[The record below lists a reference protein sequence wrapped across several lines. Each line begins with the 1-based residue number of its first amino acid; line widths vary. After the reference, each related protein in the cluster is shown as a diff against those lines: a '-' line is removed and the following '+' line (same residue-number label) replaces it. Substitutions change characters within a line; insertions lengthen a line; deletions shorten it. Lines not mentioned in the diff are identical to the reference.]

1 MFIIIM
7 LIFQI
12 TLFVTF
18 VFAILG
24 YCYLLIT
31 PSLLIG
37 YTPIISYVKT
47 IAQSFFTMILDKGFK
62 TNFKLGETGQDI
74 KKLINENTD
83 KIDIIIC
90 NHTSTLDF
98 LLIMSYLQEFDIQ
111 SYNFVFKNEITY
123 TPGFGFVMYAS
134 PDIKLNRNWEQD
146 KETLGKQLDK
156 LKPNGKKQVIL
167 IFPEGTRLTEKKLKE
182 GQEYSKS
189 NNLPV
194 FENLMVPK
202 SKGLWFIVNHLNQSN
217 KLGRIW
223 DTTLIFP
230 NYIQKSINASDIFG
244 KSIGDVK
251 TVWREIE
258 LDENFHQQEGFKNWL
273 INLWITKDSLI
284 KYHDKIIFNQVNP
297 NDKMKTS
304 TKLLTIIIILLIT
317 WLIFNKYGRYYLLV
331 SLILSYVL
339 IIFKL

>member
-1 MFIIIM
+1 M

-18 VFAILG
+18 VFLILG

-31 PSLLIG
+31 PALLVG

-62 TNFKLGETGQDI
+62 TNFKLAETKQNI
-74 KKLINENTD
+74 KELINANTD

-98 LLIMSYLQEFDIQ
+98 LLIMGYLQEFEID

-123 TPGFGFVMYAS
+123 APGFGFVMYAS

-156 LKPNGKKQVIL
+156 LKLNGKKQVIL
-167 IFPEGTRLTEKKLKE
+167 IFPEGTRLTEKKLNE
-182 GQEYSKS
+182 GREFSKL

-202 SKGLWFIVNHLNQSN
+202 SKGLWFIVNHLSDSG
-217 KLGRIW
+217 KLGKIW
-223 DTTLIFP
+223 DATLIFP
-230 NYIQKSINASDIFG
+230 NFIKKSIKTNDIFG
-244 KSIGDVK
+244 KPIGDIN
-251 TVWREIE
+251 TIWREVV
-258 LDENFHQQEGFKNWL
+258 LDENFKNQEEFKKWL
-273 INLWITKDSLI
+273 IQLWITKDSLI
-284 KYHDKIIFNQVNP
+284 KHNNNIIYKQVYP
-297 NDKMKTS
+297 NNKTKTS
-304 TKLLTIIIILLIT
+304 AKLLTVILLLVII
-317 WLIFNKYGRYYLLV
+317 WSLFNKYSRYYLLV
-331 SLILSYVL
+331 SFILSYIL